1 MTKNNIVPPQRP
13 LQSLAETRAIIAAHQ
28 LSEDLVLVGVR
39 GYYRDSMG
47 ATGKNDRNIYDD
59 AVFVVSPHVFA
70 AFNANTDPSLYRQ
83 GTAVL
88 QTGVYRLVKHRHRGR
103 YPALQIVKDV
113 ILRDGS
119 NAAVTGRHGINFH
132 YGAKRGTASAGCQ
145 TVPRPQWSAFISLV
159 YNEMRRSGQQ
169 EIPYI
174 LIERK

>member
-1 MTKNNIVPPQRP
+1 MTKNIIPPERP

-28 LSEDLVLVGVR
+28 VTENLVLVGVR

-47 ATGKNDRNIYDD
+47 AAGKNDRNIYDD

-70 AFNANTDPSLYRQ
+70 AFNANTDPSAYRK

-103 YPALQIVKDV
+103 YPALQIIKDV

-119 NAAVTGRHGINFH
+119 NAVETGRHGINFH

-159 YNEMRRSGQQ
+159 YNEMRRNRQQ
-169 EIPYI
+169 QIPYI